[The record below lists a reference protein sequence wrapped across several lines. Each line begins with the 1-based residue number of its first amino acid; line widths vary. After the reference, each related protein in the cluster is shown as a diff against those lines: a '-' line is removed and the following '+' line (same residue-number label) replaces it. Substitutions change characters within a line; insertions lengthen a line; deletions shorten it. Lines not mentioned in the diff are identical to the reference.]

1 VVEAWRVGVGCV
13 SETGQGSEEVGL
25 GGTGVGLETFF
36 GEGAS
41 VKDDFYRRRG
51 VSGENLS
58 GERSVLYVVEGEARA
73 VRGARL
79 AGILYGGFWD
89 GLQVPGGNTRL
100 EDEVLVSF
108 GDTATIVDDNDG
120 TVATDAQGR
129 SDVDVA
135 GTGIAGVAQ
144 ELEEGV
150 LDGVKTPR
158 TTSETLDAKK
168 AGEAGS
174 EIPVRSFQEE
184 SLRSSFPARH
194 PSEQPR

>member
-1 VVEAWRVGVGCV
+1 MVEAWRVRYV
-13 SETGQGSEEVGL
+13 SEVGQGSEEVGL

-41 VKDDFYRRRG
+41 VKDDFYSRRG
-51 VSGENLS
+51 VSGENLG
-58 GERSVLYVVEGEARA
+58 GECSALYVVEGEAGA
-73 VRGARL
+73 VRS
-79 AGILYGGFWD
+79 AGLSRVLCGDRFWD
-89 GLQVPGGNTRL
+89 GIQVSGGDTGL
-100 EDEVLVSF
+100 EDEVLVGF
-108 GDTATIVDDNDG
+108 GDTATIVDDDECA
-120 TVATDAQGR
+120 VAAVAQARG
-129 SDVDVA
+129 DVDVA